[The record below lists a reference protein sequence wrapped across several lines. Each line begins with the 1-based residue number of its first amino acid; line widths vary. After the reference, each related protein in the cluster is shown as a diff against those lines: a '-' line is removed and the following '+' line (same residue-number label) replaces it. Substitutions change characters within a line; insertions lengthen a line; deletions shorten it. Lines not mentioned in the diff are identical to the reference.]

1 MSGMNRLCLV
11 ASVAALIFV
20 SWGCSRSSSD
30 GHHHA
35 AHEHRAPHGGTLVEL
50 GDHAYTVE
58 LVRDDAAGKLTMYV
72 LDGHA
77 ENFIRLKAH
86 AIELVAMPG
95 GKFTRVSLQ
104 AVANPATGET
114 VGDTSQF
121 TGEAEWLKSAADFSG
136 IFTLEIRGTKFEQ
149 VEYTLPK

>member
-1 MSGMNRLCLV
+1 MKTLHVLLIAGLIATLC
-11 ASVAALIFV
+11 
-20 SWGCSRSSSD
+20 GCAKKRAD
-30 GHHHA
+30 HA

-50 GDHAYTVE
+50 GDHAYNVE
-58 LVRDDAAGKLTMYV
+58 LVRDDTAGRLTAYV

-77 ENFIRLKAH
+77 EKFVRLKAP
-86 AIELVAMPG
+86 AIELIAMPG

-121 TGEAEWLKSAADFSG
+121 SGQAEWLKSAPDFSG
-136 IFTLEIRGTKFEQ
+136 IFTLEIPGTKFEQ
-149 VEYTLPK
+149 VEYSLPK